1 MRRHSQRGA
10 ARDVAAGFGQELR
23 DKLGGA
29 PHSTAALQLWLRL
42 ASCAT
47 VVEKRLRAHLEETF
61 NITLPRY
68 EVLAAIGRHPTGPT
82 MSQLSRTMMVSNG
95 NVTAVVNRLMADDLV
110 SRTVDR
116 RDRRVATV
124 RLTRRG
130 RASLSR
136 MEQAQERWVDA
147 MFADLSEARLGEL
160 MLILAEL
167 RRSVERSDL

>member
-10 ARDVAAGFGQELR
+10 TRDVAAGFGQELR

-47 VVEKRLRAHLEETF
+47 VVEKRLRAHLVETF

-116 RDRRVATV
+116 RDRRDATV

-136 MEQAQERWVDA
+136 MEQAQE
-147 MFADLSEARLGEL
+147 LS
-160 MLILAEL
+160 LIHI
-167 RRSVERSDL
+167 